1 MMHRKRILTR
11 ALHRLRRFSLLGA
24 AAALGLVSLAGC
36 ASMGPPAASIDVVH
50 DHQPDDVPVPQHF
63 TYDDRELASFAYIKF
78 QEAPRLAMRSMRL
91 TYWGDR
97 PVQEVQRWY
106 LDQMPK
112 HGWRHVTTDGFV
124 ETHMRFSKGPERA
137 EIYLK
142 RTPDEHGRYYVT
154 RLVVEIGVN

>member
-1 MMHRKRILTR
+1 MSIRQRILSN
-11 ALHRLRRFSLLGA
+11 ALHRVGRIGIA
-24 AAALGLVSLAGC
+24 AAVGVLALSGC

-50 DHQPDDVPVPQHF
+50 DHQPDDVPVPQRF

-112 HGWRHVTTDGFV
+112 HGWRHVTTDGFI
-124 ETHMRFSKGPERA
+124 ETHMRFTKGPERA

-142 RTPDEHGRYYVT
+142 RTPDEDGRYYVT

>member
-1 MMHRKRILTR
+1 MSNRIGSVSR
-11 ALHRLRRFSLLGA
+11 SFARLGRVPAVAVLLGLA
-24 AAALGLVSLAGC
+24 AFAIPGC
-36 ASMGPPAASIDVVH
+36 TSMGPPAASIDVVH
-50 DHQPDDVPVPQHF
+50 DHQPDDIPVPQHF
-63 TYDDRELASFAYIKF
+63 TYDDREQASFAYIKF

-97 PVQEVQRWY
+97 PVNELQRWY

-112 HGWRHVTTDGFV
+112 HGWKHVQTDGFA
-124 ETHMRFSKGPERA
+124 ETHLRFSKGPERA

-142 RTPDEHGRYYVT
+142 RTPDEDGRYYVT